1 MLAGYIKPLVVRLS
15 RSRLRYR
22 FHDLM
27 NKDLP
32 VICYDMKRVVVGDS
46 LFVKCHKIPWKD
58 IVLVES
64 ERVIQSQ
71 IVNKTINNQK
81 SSGKRDRYTPMF
93 GPKSSQQKS
102 NSFRQ

>member
-32 VICYDMKRVVVGDS
+32 VICYDTKRVVVGDS
-46 LFVKCHKIPWKD
+46 LFVKCYKIPWKD
-58 IVLVES
+58 IILVES
-64 ERVIQSQ
+64 ERVIQQ
-71 IVNKTINNQK
+71 QTVNKPVE
-81 SSGKRDRYTPMF
+81 SSRTAGNRKRYTPMF
-93 GPKSSQQKS
+93 KPKPKTSGK
-102 NSFRQ
+102 N